1 MAIHNI
7 KMKKKNKTDWDILY
21 PLTLASNVTASSGK
35 TVQYE
40 LDTMFDKTATTTKN
54 GAMSSADKS
63 KLDGIEANANRYV
76 HPNNASIRHVTDAQI
91 SLWNDKYTKLEIDN
105 KFNEINTG
113 LDWKESVP
121 TFNDIATTYPKPQDG
136 WTVNTKDTDITY
148 RYTGT
153 AWIAISANAI
163 PLASQSVDGKMSKTD
178 KKNLDTL
185 SIKVADLEEQM
196 DSLNDGVTGDL
207 TGLIS
212 RVDTAEKNITTITGQ
227 VSSLEKGK
235 SDINHNHDS
244 VYSKSGHTHNYA
256 GSSSAGGAANS
267 AVKLAT
273 ARTINGV
280 AFDGTANIT
289 VTDSSK
295 VAPTGT
301 IVANRIAVFNDT
313 TGKVIKDSG
322 FTIATSV
329 PANAKFTDTNTWRG
343 VQDNLTSTA
352 VDQSLSA
359 NQGRVLKGL
368 IDGKAA
374 SSHTHSYLSLS
385 GGKINMDAY
394 YGVVIQRNHATNGS
408 AIAFSNTT
416 GQFGGIGFQTDK
428 FVISSGTNTNG
439 DLLTINSTDA
449 VFTGKNVS
457 ANKFIGALSGNATTA
472 TTLQTA
478 RTINGT
484 SFNGSANIT
493 TANWGTTRTITIG
506 NTGKSVNG
514 SANISWTL
522 GEIGAA
528 ASNHNHD
535 DRYFRKVQDIG
546 ANVNLNTLIATGRYH
561 QNSNDNATT
570 ALNYPTAKAGL
581 LKVYNDGYIYQEY
594 HAYDNSGAWR
604 RTKYGETWY
613 KWTSLQG
620 ATGATGPQGEP
631 GKNGQTGP
639 QGAPGPNTVSATTTT
654 SGFTNAHFLFNNNGK
669 VGAKAITAADVGAL
683 ASGGTAVNA
692 SKLNNKSESAAATAN
707 TIVSRDSAGDVVARL
722 LRTSYADQSNFSG
735 AIAFRINN
743 STDNYTRYCNS
754 PSAVR
759 TWLGALALSGG
770 TMTGALSSSVTSST
784 YLDANKGKAII
795 NSTAAGTAYN
805 MLAKMNS
812 TNGVWTM
819 GSYGAEFFLNYT
831 ANSTISAGT
840 NAVTKKISLFNESG
854 NTSFPGTVTAPTFS
868 GALSGNAKTATTLQ
882 TARTINGTSFNG
894 SANIT
899 TANWGTARTITIG
912 GTGKSVNGSANV
924 TWSLAEIGAL
934 GKTEK
939 AESAKTADAVAWA
952 NVTGKPSSFY
962 THPTTAGNK
971 HIPTGGASGQILKWS
986 ASGTAVWAAEKSYS
1000 VATQSANGLMSSA
1013 DKKKLDGLSASSSS
1027 TAAVK
1032 YHIKPS
1038 VNGITLQLPSGYTVE
1053 NCVIIAMY
1061 GYSSSLGSLMAPV
1074 YYPYTDFGLGP
1085 VAPPAPGRP
1094 SPNNQVWLRIDN
1106 VDIYEGDYLII
1117 FQKITP
1123 VTSGVVVS

>member
-40 LDTMFDKTATTTKN
+40 LDTVFDKTATTTKN

-76 HPNNASIRHVTDAQI
+76 HPNNTSTRHVTDAQI

-105 KFNEINTG
+105 KFNELNTG

-185 SIKVADLEEQM
+185 SIKVADLEEQI

-212 RVDTAEKNITTITGQ
+212 RVGTAEKNITTITGQ

-235 SDINHNHDS
+235 ADINHNHDS

-280 AFDGTANIT
+280 TFDGT
-289 VTDSSK
+289 S
-295 VAPTGT
+295 
-301 IVANRIAVFNDT
+301 
-313 TGKVIKDSG
+313 
-322 FTIATSV
+322 
-329 PANAKFTDTNTWRG
+329 
-343 VQDNLTSTA
+343 
-352 VDQSLSA
+352 
-359 NQGRVLKGL
+359 
-368 IDGKAA
+368 
-374 SSHTHSYLSLS
+374 
-385 GGKINMDAY
+385 
-394 YGVVIQRNHATNGS
+394 
-408 AIAFSNTT
+408 
-416 GQFGGIGFQTDK
+416 
-428 FVISSGTNTNG
+428 
-439 DLLTINSTDA
+439 
-449 VFTGKNVS
+449 
-457 ANKFIGALSGNATTA
+457 
-472 TTLQTA
+472 
-478 RTINGT
+478 
-484 SFNGSANIT
+484 NIT
-493 TANWGTTRTITIG
+493 TANWGTARTITIG
-506 NTGKSVNG
+506 NSGKSVNG
-514 SANISWTL
+514 SANVSWTL
-522 GEIGAA
+522 AEIGAA
-528 ASNHNHD
+528 AASHGRHMPDTCNTVSDWNSATTTGWYMASGATNAPVAGQWFFGEVIAHNTNYVIQTVYQFTASTDAKAIPKYIRAKMNGTWGAWTNVTVSKEVPSSAKFTDTIYTHPTTSGNKHIPSGGSAGQILKWSADGTAAWSSDLSTHNHD

-546 ANVNLNTLIATGRYH
+546 ANVNLNTLTATGRYH
-561 QNSNDNATT
+561 QSTNENATI
-570 ALNYPTAKAGL
+570 ALNYPVAKAGL

-594 HAYDNSGAWR
+594 HCFDNSAAYR

-613 KWTSLQG
+613 GWTSLQG
-620 ATGATGPQGEP
+620 PKGNTGATGPQGEP

-639 QGAPGPNTVSATTTT
+639 QGTPGVTPTIKAGAVTTGEAGTNASVTATTSGTTTTFSFTIPRGATGQPGKNGMTGPQGAPGPNTISATTTT

-683 ASGGTAVNA
+683 ASGGTAANS
-692 SKLNNKSESAAATAN
+692 SKLNNKAESAAATAN

-770 TMTGALSSSVTSST
+770 TMTGALASSVTSAT
-784 YLDANKGKAII
+784 YLEANKGKAII
-795 NSTAAGTAYN
+795 NSTAAGTSYN

-819 GSYGAEFFLNYT
+819 GSYGTEFFLNYT
-831 ANSTISAGT
+831 SNSTISANT

-868 GALSGNAKTATTLQ
+868 GALSGNARTATTLQ

-894 SANIT
+894 SANII

-971 HIPTGGASGQILKWS
+971 HIPTGGTSGQILKWS

-1027 TAAVK
+1027 TVAVK

-1085 VAPPAPGRP
+1085 VAPSAPGRP

>member
-76 HPNNASIRHVTDAQI
+76 HPNNASTRHVTDAQI

-105 KFNEINTG
+105 KFNELNTG
-113 LDWKESVP
+113 LDWKESVS
-121 TFNDIATTYPKPQDG
+121 TFNDIATIYPKPQDG

-196 DSLNDGVTGDL
+196 NSLNDDITSDL

-212 RVDTAEKNITTITGQ
+212 RVGTAEKNITTITGQ

-267 AVKLAT
+267 AVKLTT

-374 SSHTHSYLSLS
+374 SSHTHNYLSLS

-528 ASNHNHD
+528 PSNHNHD
-535 DRYFRKVQDIG
+535 SVYQKIADSWKVEPKKLAKDTD
-546 ANVNLNTLIATGRYH
+546 LNTLYTSGVY
-561 QNSNDNATT
+561 SSDSDGNATT
-570 ALNYPTAKAGL
+570 IKNRPPGSQGFIVVVYEIYGSGVAGRQVQVAYMRGNQGVYMRDKAENAEWTTWVKL
-581 LKVYNDGYIYQEY
+581 YTSV
-594 HAYDNSGAWR
+594 
-604 RTKYGETWY
+604 TK
-613 KWTSLQG
+613 
-620 ATGATGPQGEP
+620 P
-631 GKNGQTGP
+631 
-639 QGAPGPNTVSATTTT
+639 
-654 SGFTNAHFLFNNNGK
+654 
-669 VGAKAITAADVGAL
+669 TAADVGAL

-692 SKLNNKSESAAATAN
+692 SKLNNKAESSAATAN
-707 TIVSRDSAGDVVARL
+707 TIVSRDSSGDVVARL
-722 LRTSYADQSNFSG
+722 LRTSYADQSNISG

-743 STDNYTRYCNS
+743 STDNYTRYCNN
-754 PSAVR
+754 PSAIR
-759 TWLGALALSGG
+759 TWLGALSLSGG

-868 GALSGNAKTATTLQ
+868 GALSGNSKTATTLQ

-1085 VAPPAPGRP
+1085 VAPSAPGRP

>member
-1 MAIHNI
+1 
-7 KMKKKNKTDWDILY
+7 
-21 PLTLASNVTASSGK
+21 
-35 TVQYE
+35 
-40 LDTMFDKTATTTKN
+40 
-54 GAMSSADKS
+54 
-63 KLDGIEANANRYV
+63 
-76 HPNNASIRHVTDAQI
+76 
-91 SLWNDKYTKLEIDN
+91 
-105 KFNEINTG
+105 
-113 LDWKESVP
+113 
-121 TFNDIATTYPKPQDG
+121 
-136 WTVNTKDTDITY
+136 
-148 RYTGT
+148 
-153 AWIAISANAI
+153 
-163 PLASQSVDGKMSKTD
+163 
-178 KKNLDTL
+178 
-185 SIKVADLEEQM
+185 
-196 DSLNDGVTGDL
+196 
-207 TGLIS
+207 
-212 RVDTAEKNITTITGQ
+212 
-227 VSSLEKGK
+227 
-235 SDINHNHDS
+235 
-244 VYSKSGHTHNYA
+244 
-256 GSSSAGGAANS
+256 
-267 AVKLAT
+267 
-273 ARTINGV
+273 
-280 AFDGTANIT
+280 
-289 VTDSSK
+289 
-295 VAPTGT
+295 
-301 IVANRIAVFNDT
+301 
-313 TGKVIKDSG
+313 
-322 FTIATSV
+322 
-329 PANAKFTDTNTWRG
+329 
-343 VQDNLTSTA
+343 
-352 VDQSLSA
+352 
-359 NQGRVLKGL
+359 
-368 IDGKAA
+368 
-374 SSHTHSYLSLS
+374 
-385 GGKINMDAY
+385 MDAY

-819 GSYGAEFFLNYT
+819 VSYGA
-831 ANSTISAGT
+831 
-840 NAVTKKISLFNESG
+840 
-854 NTSFPGTVTAPTFS
+854 
-868 GALSGNAKTATTLQ
+868 
-882 TARTINGTSFNG
+882 
-894 SANIT
+894 
-899 TANWGTARTITIG
+899 
-912 GTGKSVNGSANV
+912 
-924 TWSLAEIGAL
+924 
-934 GKTEK
+934 
-939 AESAKTADAVAWA
+939 
-952 NVTGKPSSFY
+952 
-962 THPTTAGNK
+962 
-971 HIPTGGASGQILKWS
+971 
-986 ASGTAVWAAEKSYS
+986 
-1000 VATQSANGLMSSA
+1000 
-1013 DKKKLDGLSASSSS
+1013 
-1027 TAAVK
+1027 
-1032 YHIKPS
+1032 
-1038 VNGITLQLPSGYTVE
+1038 
-1053 NCVIIAMY
+1053 
-1061 GYSSSLGSLMAPV
+1061 
-1074 YYPYTDFGLGP
+1074 
-1085 VAPPAPGRP
+1085 
-1094 SPNNQVWLRIDN
+1094 
-1106 VDIYEGDYLII
+1106 
-1117 FQKITP
+1117 
-1123 VTSGVVVS
+1123 